1 MKKFLTT
8 LLVVLSLVF
17 ASTTQAAIETY
28 TGEGTATSGDSET
41 MAQVVERAK
50 LYAKKNALEQSA
62 IYIQYRTTA
71 KVEFVDDELVSDEAG
86 VLKVVGKP
94 IIERNLLGGGDAL
107 QVHVTLTAEIDTDAL
122 QRELDKRNS
131 KPVR

>member
-1 MKKFLTT
+1 MKKFLAT
-8 LLVVLSLVF
+8 LLVVWSLVF

-41 MAQVVERAK
+41 TAQVVERAK

-86 VLKVVGKP
+86 ILKVVGKP
-94 IIERNLLGGGDAL
+94 MIEKNLLGGSAL

>member
-41 MAQVVERAK
+41 TAQVVERAK

-86 VLKVVGKP
+86 ILKVVGKP
-94 IIERNLLGGGDAL
+94 MIEKNLLGGSAL
-107 QVHVTLTAEIDTDAL
+107 QVHVTITAEIDTDAL